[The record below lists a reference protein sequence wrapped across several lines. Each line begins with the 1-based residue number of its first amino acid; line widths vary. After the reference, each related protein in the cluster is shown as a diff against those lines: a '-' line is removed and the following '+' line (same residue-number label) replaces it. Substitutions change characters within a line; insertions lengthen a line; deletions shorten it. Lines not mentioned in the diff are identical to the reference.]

1 MANGTNGI
9 WSSGSDWEP
18 LLKIATPELYRD
30 NAFRVL
36 GLPTTVTAREIER
49 RQKNLQMIAKLG
61 MDSHDQCHGYL
72 PLIPS
77 PNKESI
83 QHAMERLRDPEK
95 RLVDEFF
102 WLWPTKTDSA
112 RDETLDLLSANR
124 VNEALDI
131 LNREKEYDASGRT
144 AHNLAVLYHAHALD
158 FEHKFKTERFTKA
171 ELETCGRWWKGAYEE
186 WQELLENENFWSQVT
201 ARIRELDDPRLTTG
215 MAKRIRHSLPK
226 AIFKINATLAVRAA
240 ERNDEATCN
249 YHIQLVKEFG
259 SDQELFNAV
268 MHEAVSPISE
278 RINIR
283 CASVADKLKES
294 SHKANE
300 VARNLL
306 AEIGLSLKAID
317 MLLPKDSL
325 KRESLRDV
333 VAETARD
340 CTAVYGKDT
349 ADLRECLEISHE
361 ILQVAASKSLRK
373 LIEDDI
379 DNITEIVGSVEQ
391 QKKQEEEYKNSL
403 SANNV
408 YEVTVPGS
416 KVAIPP
422 LCTCCL
428 KEADSQQSVSYSWTE
443 HKTFSKVERS
453 VSLNFPICRECKKH
467 QSELSTMR
475 FFLIIFA
482 SGVSIALLYLLGLAS
497 GPFEYVNHIGIG
509 GVILL
514 VSLFV
519 LSSYLRVR
527 VLPEEHA
534 ARNSAVS
541 MTDVSADYGYAAFRF
556 SNYLYAFAFARANN
570 REVKKGKSFL
580 KYSRKTSLLRGRSAY
595 HVIAWVTV
603 LGFVG
608 HSITYSVLDDKWNSN
623 SSYRPSA
630 YTRPRTTYDKPGYD
644 YSESGSSLLTQINQG
659 KNHLREMES
668 QLQIMSSELENLSK
682 RIEVLKKDIEVY
694 ENAAAISTHNMLVE
708 QHNSV
713 SGQYQIRYSAY
724 KSELERVNNMINRY
738 NRRY

>member
-1 MANGTNGI
+1 
-9 WSSGSDWEP
+9 
-18 LLKIATPELYRD
+18 
-30 NAFRVL
+30 
-36 GLPTTVTAREIER
+36 
-49 RQKNLQMIAKLG
+49 
-61 MDSHDQCHGYL
+61 
-72 PLIPS
+72 
-77 PNKESI
+77 
-83 QHAMERLRDPEK
+83 
-95 RLVDEFF
+95 
-102 WLWPTKTDSA
+102 
-112 RDETLDLLSANR
+112 
-124 VNEALDI
+124 
-131 LNREKEYDASGRT
+131 
-144 AHNLAVLYHAHALD
+144 
-158 FEHKFKTERFTKA
+158 
-171 ELETCGRWWKGAYEE
+171 
-186 WQELLENENFWSQVT
+186 
-201 ARIRELDDPRLTTG
+201 
-215 MAKRIRHSLPK
+215 
-226 AIFKINATLAVRAA
+226 
-240 ERNDEATCN
+240 
-249 YHIQLVKEFG
+249 
-259 SDQELFNAV
+259 
-268 MHEAVSPISE
+268 
-278 RINIR
+278 
-283 CASVADKLKES
+283 
-294 SHKANE
+294 
-300 VARNLL
+300 
-306 AEIGLSLKAID
+306 
-317 MLLPKDSL
+317 
-325 KRESLRDV
+325 
-333 VAETARD
+333 
-340 CTAVYGKDT
+340 
-349 ADLRECLEISHE
+349 
-361 ILQVAASKSLRK
+361 VAASKSLRK
-373 LIEDDI
+373 RIEDDI

-497 GPFEYVNHIGIG
+497 GPFKYDHHIGIG

-514 VSLFV
+514 VSLFA
-519 LSSYLRVR
+519 LSSLLRVR

-534 ARNSAVS
+534 ARNDAVS
-541 MTDVSADYGYAAFRF
+541 MTDASANYGYATFRF
-556 SNYLYAFAFARANN
+556 SNYLYAFAFAQANN
-570 REVKKGKSFL
+570 REVKKKRFL

-608 HSITYSVLDDKWNSN
+608 HSIAYSVLDDKWHSN
-623 SSYRPSA
+623 SSYRTSA
-630 YTRPRTTYDKPGYD
+630 YTTKPRITYDKPGYD